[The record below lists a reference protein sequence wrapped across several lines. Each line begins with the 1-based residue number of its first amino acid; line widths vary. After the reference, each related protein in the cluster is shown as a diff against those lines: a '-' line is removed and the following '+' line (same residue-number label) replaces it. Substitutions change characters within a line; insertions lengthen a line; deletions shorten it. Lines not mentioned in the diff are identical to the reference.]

1 MSKDKVVDLVLF
13 FNGQN
18 VVKEMLISEFEAVLD
33 GIVCFRE
40 FANQHVKAI
49 FITVD
54 SDLDIHSA
62 VYFYLEFDSEGAV
75 DISWNV
81 PFAQLLNVAE
91 KGPDLGAGPIRLVCE
106 SQCPDPD
113 YEAFLWEPNE
123 NGKSSEPEGIAELVR
138 NNKNIVRLIESV
150 APANDPKNDTLYTS
164 LTDGK
169 TSGDDRLAT
178 LLTHNKFLEKELELA
193 KYRLQEAD
201 KVKQKLG
208 EKLDALQSVA
218 LQREKNLTELSA
230 LFQVQKQNMDKLRS
244 LLQKA
249 QQHIDGLKQDNEN
262 KIKAM
267 EARYKGFVD
276 QKFKESQLSGMQML
290 DHLTS
295 LGMKFVAYHQGV
307 GHLTVPNSDMHK
319 YISNPT
325 EYAANK
331 AGLSSVQYTAW
342 LSHVKQPKC
351 TANLSSGGVCNAQI
365 EAVNDPKHFTQ
376 GMSDRCGLH
385 RNLPK

>member
-91 KGPDLGAGPIRLVCE
+91 KGPDLGAGAIRLVCE
-106 SQCPDPD
+106 SQCPDPN
-113 YEAFLWEPNE
+113 YEIFLWEPSDH
-123 NGKSSEPEGIAELVR
+123 GKSGEPESIAELVR
-138 NNKNIVRLIESV
+138 TNKNIVRLIESV

-164 LTDGK
+164 LTDGN

-178 LLTHNKFLEKELELA
+178 LLTHNKFLEKELELG

-201 KVKQKLG
+201 KVKQRLG
-208 EKLDALQSVA
+208 EKLDALQKHST
-218 LQREKNLTELSA
+218 QREKNLTELSA
-230 LFQVQKQNMDKLRS
+230 LFQVQKQNMDKLRT

-249 QQHIDGLKQDNEN
+249 QQHIDVLKQDNEN
-262 KIKAM
+262 KLKTM
-267 EARYKGFVD
+267 EAQYKGFVA
-276 QKFKESQLSGMQML
+276 QRFKETQLSGMQML
-290 DHLTS
+290 EHLTN

-307 GHLTVPNSDMHK
+307 GHLTVPSTDMQK
-319 YISNPT
+319 YINNPL
-325 EYAANK
+325 EYAAGK
-331 AGLSSVQYTAW
+331 AGLSSAQYTAW
-342 LSHVKQPKC
+342 LNHIKQPKC
-351 TANLSSGGVCNAQI
+351 TAKLPHGGTCNAVI
-365 EAVNDPKHFTQ
+365 ESVNDPKHFVQ
-376 GMSDRCGLH
+376 GASDRCSLH
-385 RNLPK
+385 RNLP